1 MSNVYVI
8 SLLRCENRRNFVAE
22 QMKNKD
28 IKFNFFDAVD
38 GREKID
44 QFTQDYDYTKRL
56 WLTSGKMPL
65 LTEIACYASH
75 YSLWLKCINENK
87 PIVIIEDDVLLADN
101 ANAIINI
108 ALEKAEKYGFVRLE
122 DGFDKENEKEIEN
135 ADGIKI
141 NLMRNNALGARA
153 YAISPNAALRLIKHR
168 WCFPVDC
175 YMGANYIHGQFSYV
189 LYPSLALNHDELF
202 DTTIHEKALKTACYR
217 KPSRELY
224 TLYKKI
230 MLSIMYYRGKK
241 ISHS

>member
-8 SLLRCENRRNFVAE
+8 SLLRNIDRRNAIAEEMNDKGIEFV
-22 QMKNKD
+22 
-28 IKFNFFDAVD
+28 FFDAID
-38 GREKID
+38 GRGDINR
-44 QFTQDYDYTKRL
+44 FTQDYDYKKCL

-65 LTEIACYASH
+65 VGEIGCYASH
-75 YSLWLKCINENK
+75 YLLWVKCISENK
-87 PIVIIEDDVLLADN
+87 PIIIIEDDVVPCEN
-101 ANAIINI
+101 ASEVINI
-108 ALEKAEKYGFVRLE
+108 ALEKVEKYGILRLE
-122 DGFDKENEKEIEN
+122 QGYDLKTEKEIEN

-175 YMGANYIHGQFSYV
+175 FIGANYIHGQYSYV
-189 LYPSLALNHDELF
+189 LSPFFVAKHNMFESSIQESAV
-202 DTTIHEKALKTACYR
+202 KTAAYR

-230 MLSIMYYRGKK
+230 MISIMHYRGKK
-241 ISHS
+241 IKHC